1 MNELV
6 MESGV
11 VRIKSSCATISNVLW
26 TCTVGLVD
34 NTNGKLICFTKKN
47 QQPPKRADFSHGA
60 YITT

>member
-11 VRIKSSCATISNVLW
+11 VRIKSSCVTIKKVLC

-34 NTNGKLICFTKKN
+34 NTNGK
-47 QQPPKRADFSHGA
+47 
-60 YITT
+60 